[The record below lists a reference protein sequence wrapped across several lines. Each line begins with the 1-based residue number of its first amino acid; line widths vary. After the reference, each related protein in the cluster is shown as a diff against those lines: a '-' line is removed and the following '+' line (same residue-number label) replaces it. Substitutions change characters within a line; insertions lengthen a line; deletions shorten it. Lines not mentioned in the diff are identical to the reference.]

1 MVPYAPGAMG
11 KTGDSTEASFDSFSA
26 LPVVERCYAVLGDAA
41 KATYLNMV
49 NELVWDNTQ
58 DPSLNTLYVAH

>member
-1 MVPYAPGAMG
+1 MVKSGDTSV
-11 KTGDSTEASFDSFSA
+11 TGVDGFSA

-58 DPSLNTLYVAH
+58 DPSLNTLYIAN